1 MAKKK
6 VTKKKTTRTTR
17 RKTAGSSARGKTRT
31 VKKAATKKKTT
42 KKKTTKKKTAK
53 KTAAKRAPT
62 KKKTQTRKKTAAATK
77 VSTRK
82 TTTKKKTTSKKAP
95 SKSTAAKR
103 PAAGK
108 RKAAQ
113 PGPKPDADGYVV
125 INGRRVR
132 MMSAAMAAPVNRKT
146 SARSAPSAMA
156 ETKEV
161 KSKPI
166 KSKLT
171 RKQLD
176 QYRDLL
182 VTKRSQLI
190 GDLSALEEQALQ
202 SGGSNA
208 SHMPIHMADIGTDTY
223 DQDFMLG
230 LAETERRGLREI
242 DEALRRIED
251 GTYGICQLTGKPI
264 PKARLNAK
272 PWAKY
277 TVEAARMVES
287 GLGG

>member
-17 RKTAGSSARGKTRT
+17 RKTAGSSARGKART

-42 KKKTTKKKTAK
+42 KKKPAK
-53 KTAAKRAPT
+53 KTAAKRSTT
-62 KKKTQTRKKTAAATK
+62 KKKPQTRKKTAASKK

-82 TTTKKKTTSKKAP
+82 TTTMKKTTSKKAP
-95 SKSTAAKR
+95 SKSAAKR

-132 MMSAAMAAPVNRKT
+132 MLSAALAAPTNRKT
-146 SARSAPSAMA
+146 SARSAPSAA
-156 ETKEV
+156 AVAKEV

-166 KSKLT
+166 KSKLN

-182 VTKRSQLI
+182 ITKRSQLI

-202 SGGSNA
+202 SGGGNA

-277 TVEAARMVES
+277 TVEAALMIES